1 MASVQVRTLDKDIY
15 EELVKAAKED
25 DRSIAQQVTYY
36 IRQGLK
42 GRYEPEKPSPIGIV
56 DPFTGEVF
64 PSYQAR
70 RKAGVQ
76 RHKEFFKKYGQVQID
91 PEVADRIMRESR
103 EDLEARSDAIIERPG
118 GLGNVRS

>member
-15 EELVKAAKED
+15 EELVRAAKED

-42 GRYEPEKPSPIGIV
+42 GRYEPEKPSFAGIV
-56 DPFTGEVF
+56 DSFTGEVF

-70 RKAGVQ
+70 RKAALKLRDESLKRTGP
-76 RHKEFFKKYGQVQID
+76 VQID
-91 PEVADRIMRESR
+91 FDELNRMIG
-103 EDLEARSDAIIERPG
+103 EDHDARADAIIER
-118 GLGNVRS
+118 LGDKNVRD